1 MVGLYIYHERF
12 KVHLVSSRRRDGAS
26 CIENVEARSFSRGA
40 TGTTHPAEKLA
51 DSFTFFPRPF
61 TNVGSARLLTYSFT
75 DLDRIISEVLALEVE
90 QRRAV
95 LPSNLRPVASL

>member
-1 MVGLYIYHERF
+1 MRQRF
-12 KVHLVSSRRRDGAS
+12 KVHQSNHLATSRCAPHALKRRGAQFF
-26 CIENVEARSFSRGA
+26 ARSHWNHPSSGE
-40 TGTTHPAEKLA
+40 TTYA